1 MKNAVAKAISRCRGR
16 RQKEF
21 LKPAAAALWSETR
34 MLEKTRWHSHPDRSM
49 SHARRANVNLM
60 RIPNAVHSTLGLQD
74 MMRANAV
81 RQSVQA
87 SAAVDRTASC
97 FKEKEENILFFFLQK
112 IYL

>member
-1 MKNAVAKAISRCRGR
+1 
-16 RQKEF
+16 
-21 LKPAAAALWSETR
+21 
-34 MLEKTRWHSHPDRSM
+34 MLEKTWWHSHPDRSM

-60 RIPNAVHSTLGLQD
+60 RIPNAVHSTLGLQG

-81 RQSVQA
+81 RQSAQA
-87 SAAVDRTASC
+87 SVAADKTEPC